1 MVGGSFLVVGESQAL
16 TPQTGIVNVTISYGG
31 TFGPANNSTVFTIN
45 DFSGSVIKHGNGP
58 TGQFTLPYG
67 NYYVDV
73 SPLYTVSSSGGN
85 IIANGTVKN
94 FTVDSST
101 LTSGSMPLPV
111 VLSASKTT
119 QSNLSMTGIASGSSV
134 SVSLITP
141 TGFTF
146 EKFSLSSSK
155 NYNNTVRFP
164 NGYFYVKVNY
174 AGATYTNLEHGTAA
188 VSIPLSSTSNVYG
201 FVTSQTGASISN
213 VNAVIYDIGTQS
225 YTVSHFTAGF
235 YNLHTSSWTGKYVFI
250 ASPGYAAK
258 QLTSTQLNSGNEQD
272 VILQKAN
279 SSVYY
284 NYSLSSDLHTLNLK
298 VTYNLG
304 NSTALPYYFGNST
317 IGSLYMQESMDGLDT
332 TPSKVSNFLQAL
344 MANYTTNMI
353 SVAGKAY
360 NISYLG
366 TPVVTTSSGGIL
378 QANVNAT
385 YTSNEVASSLG
396 STGYSV
402 ELYALGTKTT
412 PGSLYYHYNFTYS
425 NPGLSLSSSSS
436 STSTFK
442 SPILLN
448 PVTSSQWVTL
458 TLKPVKEPAVV
469 DSEINLFW
477 TGITSNNYVLNTSAT
492 NTAFIAPN
500 GVPVSLNASNAYFNP
515 VTGTNDYQYAT
526 FTWQVVGGSM
536 YTGYNTTI
544 TFNAPSTKVILN
556 ATSPSGS
563 TNTSTFTVITSTA
576 NPSANYSVS
585 LAGKTLSSGPGAPS
599 PVSITVPQS
608 SLVTY
613 SAYLSSLNVS
623 GYSVP
628 LEYHWYMPGYAS
640 AAQNITYAFSK
651 PYIATGVG
659 LQTAY
664 LNVSTVFGTYKNV
677 TFSVNVTDTTPP
689 VPSMKLTNAAGSS
702 ISQPT
707 AGAPTVFSANT
718 STDPYYATS
727 QLTYSWAVKYPNG
740 TAVKNGS
747 STYNVVGGSMT
758 GSYVMLKFNTLS
770 TMVVSLKATNPSN
783 VSAYNNKTVNM
794 IVNTPRIVVNSIYV
808 KDNLTQGSQSTIY
821 INVSNNGTVTANDFS
836 IAILINGN
844 PVASQT
850 YARNLTVGQSANV
863 SFNYTP
869 TTSGKVTLVFQAN
882 NSSEPAF
889 MAPLGSYTTT
899 LTINA
904 PAYKTPLIIGSIIAV
919 IVIVGLVYYRL
930 SSGKTTKKP
939 KQQPKP
945 KTELKKPAEKKK

>member
-1 MVGGSFLVVGESQAL
+1 MS
-16 TPQTGIVNVTISYGG
+16 
-31 TFGPANNSTVFTIN
+31 
-45 DFSGSVIKHGNGP
+45 
-58 TGQFTLPYG
+58 LP
-67 NYYVDV
+67 
-73 SPLYTVSSSGGN
+73 
-85 IIANGTVKN
+85 
-94 FTVDSST
+94 
-101 LTSGSMPLPV
+101 
-111 VLSASKTT
+111 
-119 QSNLSMTGIASGSSV
+119 V
-134 SVSLITP
+134 SVSTTQTYSGYLNVSGIT
-141 TGFTF
+141 TGTAYVSLQTLGGFTF
-146 EKFSLSSSK
+146 ENF
-155 NYNNTVRFP
+155 TM
-164 NGYFYVKVNY
+164 
-174 AGATYTNLEHGTAA
+174 T
-188 VSIPLSSTSNVYG
+188 STSNNVSAYLPGAQYYVNVDYSGNSFTVAKGAVSAAGQTVAVDLGTGTSISG
-201 FVTSQTGASISN
+201 FVTDQTSKTIDN
-213 VNAVIYDIGTQS
+213 INAVVLNPSNANS
-225 YTVSHFTAGF
+225 YSVFHFTNGAYSLKLSGF
-235 YNLHTSSWTGKYVFI
+235 TNEYVFI
-250 ASPGYAAK
+250 SSPGYNTTEFYNPAAG
-258 QLTSTQLNSGNEQD
+258 LHD
-272 VILQKAN
+272 VVLHKVS

-284 NYSLSSDLHTLNLK
+284 NYSLSADLHTLTMK
-298 VTYNLG
+298 VTYNIG
-304 NSTALPYYFGNST
+304 NNTTIPNYFPHSDV
-317 IGSLYMQESMDGLDT
+317 GSFYWQKQIDGIT
-332 TPSKVSNFLQAL
+332 TTVAQTY
-344 MANYTTNMI
+344 MANLAQQYTDKTIM
-353 SVAGKAY
+353 VAGDIFNMTGAPTATA
-360 NISYLG
+360 SVG
-366 TPVVTTSSGGIL
+366 TDSMTGSVT
-378 QANVNAT
+378 AT
-385 YTSNEVASSLG
+385 YVNTGISSSLG
-396 STGYSV
+396 NTGYNV
-402 ELYALGTKTT
+402 QIYALGTKTT

-613 SAYLSSLNVS
+613 SAYLSSLNVR
-623 GYSVP
+623 GYNVP

-794 IVNTPRIVVNSIYV
+794 IVDTPRIVVNSIYV

-850 YARNLTVGQSANV
+850 YARNLAVGQSANV

-869 TTSGKVTLVFQAN
+869 ATSGKVTLVFQAN